1 MKGPRRRQWTGR
13 RRTPGPPGAGHSNA
27 RTVSAAVVALAA
39 LLATVAAAC
48 GGSAAPRTAR
58 GATGAGAAP
67 GSDTATAAMVGGRD
81 SALVRVAR
89 QVLPEVERESGLA
102 ATRPLAV
109 ARTTRKRLERYML
122 GEFEQDLPPAR
133 ARAVK
138 ETYVRLGLLPDSLD
152 LPAFLRKLYL
162 EQVVGY
168 YDPTRDTLYV
178 REGVADAEFK
188 PVLVHEMTHAL
199 QDEHMDLD
207 SLMRARRD
215 DNDASTAAHAALEG
229 QATYVMLEWLVRQR
243 TGSDVDLTTMRSL
256 VDMVSGT
263 DLLSAGA
270 SSMPELAAAPAFI
283 RASLVF
289 PYQAGLSFVQSLWEG
304 HPGRPAPL
312 GADMPTSTEQVLHPA
327 RFLSDGRDRPTEIRF
342 TVDSAALPGGWTDAH
357 TDDLGEFETRFFLST
372 FLGDTARARSAATGW
387 DGDRYRLLRRC
398 GSGSSARRGPA
409 AADTAGDP
417 CPEAFVWASVWDR
430 PEAAAAFDVAV
441 REAFAARYG
450 RAGGGATGDTGTP
463 PAADTIAGAGRVV
476 TVSRTT
482 TDGRPTVLVIDR
494 PLGTDPGPID
504 AAARFRTSGGS

>member
-1 MKGPRRRQWTGR
+1 MRVPARRDPAAWLRAVR
-13 RRTPGPPGAGHSNA
+13 RMT
-27 RTVSAAVVALAA
+27 VALGAP
-39 LLATVAAAC
+39 LAVLVAGC
-48 GGSAAPRTAR
+48 GGGAAPRTVR
-58 GATGAGAAP
+58 GAT
-67 GSDTATAAMVGGRD
+67 DTASGTRPDSAAATMVGGRD

-89 QVLPEVERESGLA
+89 AVLPAVERESGLT

-109 ARTTRKRLERYML
+109 ARTTRKQLETYML
-122 GEFEQDLPPAR
+122 GEFEEDLPPAR
-133 ARAVK
+133 ARAVQ

-168 YDPTRDTLYV
+168 YDPKRDTLYV
-178 REGVADAEFK
+178 REGVKDAEFK

-199 QDEHMDLD
+199 QDEHMNLD
-207 SLMRARRD
+207 SLMRARED

-270 SSMPELAAAPAFI
+270 STMPELAAAPPFI

-289 PYQAGLSFVQSLWEG
+289 PYQAGLSFIQALWEG

-327 RFLSDGRDRPTEIRF
+327 RFLSDGRDVPTEIRF
-342 TVDSAALPGGWTDAH
+342 TADSASLEGGWRDAH

-398 GSGSSARRGPA
+398 TAGTRA
-409 AADTAGDP
+409 AATGPDP
-417 CPEAFVWASVWDR
+417 CAEAFIWASVWDR
-430 PEAAAAFDVAV
+430 PEAAAAFAVAA

-450 RAGGGATGDTGTP
+450 GAHAADPSATP
-463 PAADTIAGAGRVV
+463 PPTDTIPGAGRIV
-476 TVSRTT
+476 TVSRQTT
-482 TDGRPTVLVIDR
+482 AGRPTVLVLDR
-494 PLGTDPGPID
+494 PVGADAAAIE
-504 AAARFRTSGGS
+504 AAARFQLSGGS